1 MGNQILAMVRG
12 TVATALALTV
22 GSAAAFA
29 PVCPT
34 ALQRANAVH
43 GAVRAQHQGGVLA
56 LRAQGSNPLGTAE
69 EARAAAVGKGNTQQ
83 QIDDGEAGV
92 GAKADAVGLLYVE
105 VEGEYVDE
113 GYVDEKAAEK
123 ARQGSTG
130 GGLFGSLFGNAAAK
144 QKEAA
149 LREQQRRDMDVIQFV
164 DDNASPGLMHK
175 RPSYFDPDIV
185 GSSKNSL
192 GLYKTDESRR
202 LGSGR
207 QGSTAP
213 TSDPRGPAPA
223 MPTATAIPTGDP
235 RGPPPPLPL
244 PAGWFAAVDDATGK
258 EYYYTAEGD
267 VTWERPRV

>member
-1 MGNQILAMVRG
+1 MSALRHGISFKQSYRHYDCGNRAGSSLSLPLSLACSHCFVDHRPLFLVFCREPVISLLSRGTPSSCNVHPRRNQILAMVRG

-69 EARAAAVGKGNTQQ
+69 EARAGECSRASSCIPPTLRCTNTSTAAVGKGNTQQ

-130 GGLFGSLFGNAAAK
+130 GGLFGGLFG
-144 QKEAA
+144 
-149 LREQQRRDMDVIQFV
+149 V
-164 DDNASPGLMHK
+164 S
-175 RPSYFDPDIV
+175 
-185 GSSKNSL
+185 
-192 GLYKTDESRR
+192 
-202 LGSGR
+202 
-207 QGSTAP
+207 
-213 TSDPRGPAPA
+213 
-223 MPTATAIPTGDP
+223 
-235 RGPPPPLPL
+235 
-244 PAGWFAAVDDATGK
+244 
-258 EYYYTAEGD
+258 
-267 VTWERPRV
+267 